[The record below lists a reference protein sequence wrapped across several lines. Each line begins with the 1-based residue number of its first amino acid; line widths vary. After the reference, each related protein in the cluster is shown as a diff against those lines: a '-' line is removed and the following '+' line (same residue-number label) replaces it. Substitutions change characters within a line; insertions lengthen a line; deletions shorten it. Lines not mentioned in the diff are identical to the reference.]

1 MKNAQTLG
9 ALGGLHVPRLS
20 PHLINMTSTSPFPI
34 DRSRA
39 FFLLNPNH
47 THTLR
52 VNFVWNAAGIV
63 VFSLSQWAILAAFAK
78 LGTPALVGRVVYGL
92 ALTTP
97 IFVIASL
104 QLRQIQAT
112 DTNNRHRLSQYVGL
126 RVLSTGAA
134 IIIIALFVACVTWT
148 TGAQLSLIVMCWTF
162 AKAFDAGSDI
172 LYGLFQQY
180 ERMDYVGLSLILRG
194 LLALAGV
201 ALLLRASHS
210 APIALAGIVV
220 SWSAV
225 LVLFDM
231 PMART
236 LIRQRER
243 QAGSTDTISE
253 LLRPVFDRGLAPLWF
268 EAAPLGIVAFLFAVQ
283 AQIPRYVIAGLLHP
297 RDLGLFSAAA
307 YLTFVGTTLVNALG
321 APASV
326 RLAQYYAA
334 GARSRFHQLMTK
346 MLLLASAL
354 GIAGILV
361 SALAGSRILALLY
374 THEYSQMA
382 AVLTLLC
389 VGSAISYAA
398 SFFGYGMTSLR
409 RYRIQVPIFVGVVLI
424 TLLSCYWLTGRY
436 GMMGTAAGVLVGNLV
451 QLFLSATVVLRTEWP
466 DLELAGVDV
475 RVTQLEA

>member
-1 MKNAQTLG
+1 
-9 ALGGLHVPRLS
+9 
-20 PHLINMTSTSPFPI
+20 MTSTAPFPI
-34 DRSRA
+34 QRSRA
-39 FFLLNPNH
+39 FFLLSPAH

-52 VNFVWNAAGIV
+52 VNFFWNAAGII
-63 VFSLSQWAILAAFAK
+63 VFSLSQWGILAAFAK

-112 DTNNRHRLSQYVGL
+112 DTNNRHRLSQYLGL
-126 RVLSTGAA
+126 RVLTTGAA
-134 IIIIALFVACVTWT
+134 IILIALLVGCMAWSAE
-148 TGAQLSLIVMCWTF
+148 AQLSLIVALWTL
-162 AKAFDAGSDI
+162 AKIFDAGSDA

-194 LLALAGV
+194 LLALASV
-201 ALLLRASHS
+201 AVLLRASHS
-210 APIALAGIVV
+210 APIALAGLVV

-225 LVLFDM
+225 FILFDM
-231 PMART
+231 PMARI
-236 LIRQRER
+236 LIHQRER
-243 QAGSTDTISE
+243 QAGASDTISE
-253 LLRPVFDRGLAPLWF
+253 LLRPVFDRRQLAPLCL
-268 EAAPLGIVAFLFAVQ
+268 EAAPLGVVAFLFAVQ
-283 AQIPRYVIAGLLHP
+283 AQIPRYVIAGLLHT

-307 YLTFVGTTLVNALG
+307 YLTFVGAALVNALG

-334 GARSRFHQLMTK
+334 AERSRFRQLMTK

-361 SALAGSRILALLY
+361 SVAAGSRILALLY
-374 THEYSQMA
+374 TNEYSQMA

-409 RYRIQVPIFVGVVLI
+409 RYRIQVPIFVGVVLA
-424 TLLSCYWLTGRY
+424 TVLSCYWLTGRY

-451 QLFLSATVVLRTEWP
+451 QLFLSAAVVLRTEWP
-466 DLELAGVDV
+466 DLALVGAGV
-475 RVTQLEA
+475 RATQVEAEC

>member
-1 MKNAQTLG
+1 
-9 ALGGLHVPRLS
+9 
-20 PHLINMTSTSPFPI
+20 MTSTAPFPI
-34 DRSRA
+34 QRSRA
-39 FFLLNPNH
+39 FFLLSPAH

-52 VNFVWNAAGIV
+52 VNFVWNAAGII
-63 VFSLSQWAILAAFAK
+63 VFSLSQWGILAAFAK

-112 DTNNRHRLSQYVGL
+112 DTNNRHRLSQYLGL
-126 RVLSTGAA
+126 RVLTTGAA
-134 IIIIALFVACVTWT
+134 IILIALLVGCMTWSAE
-148 TGAQLSLIVMCWTF
+148 AQLSLIVVLWTL
-162 AKAFDAGSDI
+162 AKTFDAGSDA

-194 LLALAGV
+194 LLALASV
-201 ALLLRASHS
+201 AVLLRASHS
-210 APIALAGIVV
+210 APIALAGLVV

-225 LVLFDM
+225 FILFDM
-231 PMART
+231 PMARI
-236 LIRQRER
+236 LIHQRER
-243 QAGSTDTISE
+243 QAGASDTISE
-253 LLRPVFDRGLAPLWF
+253 LLRPVFDRRQLAPLCL
-268 EAAPLGIVAFLFAVQ
+268 EAAPLGVVAFLFAVQ
-283 AQIPRYVIAGLLHP
+283 AQIPRYVIAGLLHT

-307 YLTFVGTTLVNALG
+307 YLTFVGAALVNALG

-334 GARSRFHQLMTK
+334 GERSRFRQLMTK

-361 SALAGSRILALLY
+361 SVAAGSRILALLY
-374 THEYSQMA
+374 TNEYSQMA

-409 RYRIQVPIFVGVVLI
+409 RYRIQVPIFVGVVLA
-424 TLLSCYWLTGRY
+424 TVLSCYWLTGRY

-451 QLFLSATVVLRTEWP
+451 QLFLSAAVVLRTEWP
-466 DLELAGVDV
+466 DLALVGAGV
-475 RVTQLEA
+475 RATQVEAEC